1 MKLSNGNSYLCVGM
15 WGASSALGVDGAP
28 QHSSTLHLAIY
39 NVWVEKLFVQ
49 VFHISS
55 YFYSSSVFLPVLF
68 WRTVTFN
75 SLSATEAKGFLA
87 LKEIIYDPYKE
98 IILKKKKCILICTFE
113 RFLLS
118 VCMNLR

>member
-1 MKLSNGNSYLCVGM
+1 M

-68 WRTVTFN
+68 WRTVTLN
-75 SLSATEAKGFLA
+75 SLSATESKGFLA
-87 LKEIIYDPYKE
+87 LKEIIYDLYKE
-98 IILKKKKCILICTFE
+98 IILKKKKNA
-113 RFLLS
+113 FLF
-118 VCMNLR
+118 VPLRGSY

>member
-1 MKLSNGNSYLCVGM
+1 MCGT
-15 WGASSALGVDGAP
+15 SSALGVDGAP
-28 QHSSTLHLAIY
+28 QHSSTLHPAIY

-55 YFYSSSVFLPVLF
+55 YFYSTSVFLPVLF

-87 LKEIIYDPYKE
+87 LKEIIYDLYKE
-98 IILKKKKCILICTFE
+98 IILKKKKKNA
-113 RFLLS
+113 FLF
-118 VCMNLR
+118 VPLRGSY